1 MSSQVASIVSS
12 LRLADLGTRS
22 THLAELLQR
31 SAMGA
36 LAGRFGDASD
46 QGVKTAGFYVLLGAE
61 MPSVLFE
68 TSFISNPGEEK
79 RLATADYR
87 QKLADAIV
95 NAVRASRGRQFSRAR

>member
-1 MSSQVASIVSS
+1 
-12 LRLADLGTRS
+12 
-22 THLAELLQR
+22 
-31 SAMGA
+31 
-36 LAGRFGDASD
+36 
-46 QGVKTAGFYVLLGAE
+46 

-95 NAVRASRGRQFSRAR
+95 NAVKRLPRRALRAAESQALEAGEPLEGFASRAASPFGMKS